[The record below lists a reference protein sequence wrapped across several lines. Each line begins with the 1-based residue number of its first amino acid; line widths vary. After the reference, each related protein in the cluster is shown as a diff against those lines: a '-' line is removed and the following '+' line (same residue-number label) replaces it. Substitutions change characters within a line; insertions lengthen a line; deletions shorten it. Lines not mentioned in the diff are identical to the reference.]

1 MSKSG
6 HTHKGKLFAVISL
19 KICSTRLYDMD
30 ALYGHATEPIPHRV
44 SRARRPNVARELA
57 GARLER
63 LGSKTKARAGFA
75 SNVTVK
81 IREILELLTDD
92 RNLSTVKEKLVH
104 AVIAFDR
111 LKETHFDYWSE
122 AKDASGIA
130 ECRDYWVTRIKKWS
144 IVVCPIRFHNFKQ

>member
-1 MSKSG
+1 MP
-6 HTHKGKLFAVISL
+6 LFANPRMWCRKVDILIKERFRSY
-19 KICSTRLYDMD
+19 IVENCSTRLYDMD

-44 SRARRPNVARELA
+44 SRVRRPNVARELV

-63 LGSKTKARAGFA
+63 LRSKRKVRAGFA

-81 IREILELLTDD
+81 IREITELLTDD

-111 LKETHFDYWSE
+111 LKEAHFDHWSE
-122 AKDASGIA
+122 CGMS
-130 ECRDYWVTRIKKWS
+130 
-144 IVVCPIRFHNFKQ
+144 